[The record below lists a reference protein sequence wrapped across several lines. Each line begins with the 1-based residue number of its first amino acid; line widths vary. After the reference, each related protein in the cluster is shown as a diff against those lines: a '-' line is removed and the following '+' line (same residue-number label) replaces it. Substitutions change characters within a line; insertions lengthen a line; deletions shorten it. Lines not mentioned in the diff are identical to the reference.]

1 MQFFFQIISIFVT
14 PIAFPTLISVE
25 SLFVTL
31 LIFIHLLCTRHPH
44 DSHNTAFAIV
54 FLPQMSHGSFL
65 LDGFILI
72 YPIILTMT
80 LVFTRFT
87 FRPLLSSAPFKK
99 ISSVT
104 SWIPPSKLKKSAYSI
119 PCNVPTLSRSL
130 QPQSQWQ
137 TTVVIKPIPRVLQ
150 RLPHTLQI
158 NVLKIHLCLFTFIQA
173 HRCSNQY
180 SWISFLSHFPI
191 NKFPWNFVKWISRST
206 KHMYNF

>member
-25 SLFVTL
+25 CLFVTL

-72 YPIILTMT
+72 YRIILTMT

-87 FRPLLSSAPFKK
+87 FRPLLSCAPFPKNF
-99 ISSVT
+99 SV
-104 SWIPPSKLKKSAYSI
+104 PPLFPLSKLKKSAYSI
-119 PCNVPTLSRSL
+119 HCNVPTLSRSL
-130 QPQSQWQ
+130 QPRSQ
-137 TTVVIKPIPRVLQ
+137 
-150 RLPHTLQI
+150 
-158 NVLKIHLCLFTFIQA
+158 
-173 HRCSNQY
+173 
-180 SWISFLSHFPI
+180 
-191 NKFPWNFVKWISRST
+191 
-206 KHMYNF
+206 